1 MRNKIL
7 SLLLLTTILSS
18 CDYEK
23 RCVKWTKRCK
33 PDSTYIYRVDTI
45 RDTSVEV
52 MIFNDTIWLNKYIK
66 VPKYI
71 EGKPPMIN
79 VDTITKE
86 VGIIG
91 LQMWINNNVLGG
103 SAYLTD
109 STVLVK
115 TKVYSRSD
123 IRRSNKTLY
132 IKKNSSFVNFTEWF
146 FFGFLFFLIIYI
158 VLRIFLK

>member
-7 SLLLLTTILSS
+7 SLLLLITILSS

-132 IKKNSSFVNFTEWF
+132 IKKNSSFDNFTEWF

>member
-23 RCVKWTKRCK
+23 RCIKWTKRCK

-66 VPKYI
+66 IPKYI

-91 LQMWINNNVLGG
+91 LQMWINNNILGG

-115 TKVYSRSD
+115 TKVYSRSN

-132 IKKNSSFVNFTEWF
+132 VKKNSSFANFTEWF
-146 FFGFLFFLIIYI
+146 FFGFLFFFI
-158 VLRIFLK
+158 VYLMLRFFLK